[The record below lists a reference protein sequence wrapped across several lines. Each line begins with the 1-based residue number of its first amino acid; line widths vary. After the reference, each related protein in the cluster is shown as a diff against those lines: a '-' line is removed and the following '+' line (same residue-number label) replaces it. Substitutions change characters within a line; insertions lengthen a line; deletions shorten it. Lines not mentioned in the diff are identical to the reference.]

1 MSLFFEAKTIPAIT
15 RSVRAK
21 RRFDVLMCALTM
33 PILLPLFALIA
44 GAILLADGRP
54 VLFLQQRV
62 GRARNTFCI
71 YKFRTMRAQK
81 VTRMGRFLRATG
93 LDETAQWCN
102 VWRGEMSWI
111 GPRPLM
117 PADLERL
124 GWDKAAHDLRFSIA
138 PGMTGLAQLYGG
150 IAANWTRGMDRI
162 YRRKQCLRLDLWI
175 ALLSLAITLLGK
187 RRVRRFLLAGSG
199 KASSGRSNDVNYI

>member
-1 MSLFFEAKTIPAIT
+1 MSFFFAAKTNPAT
-15 RSVRAK
+15 SRNARSK
-21 RRFDVLMCALTM
+21 RGFDVLMCVLTM

-44 GAILLADGRP
+44 GAIWFADGRP
-54 VLFLQQRV
+54 VLFLQHRV
-62 GRARNTFCI
+62 GRARRAFCI

-81 VTRMGRFLRATG
+81 VTRIGQFLRATG
-93 LDETAQWCN
+93 LDETAQWFN

-111 GPRPLM
+111 GPRPLT
-117 PADLERL
+117 PADIERL
-124 GWDKAAHDLRFSIA
+124 GWDKTTHDPRFSIA

-187 RRVRRFLLAGSG
+187 RRVRRFLLA
-199 KASSGRSNDVNYI
+199 